1 MTLWVVR
8 LLDKET
14 SGMTSIKSRKICPT
28 DIDLRLMVQKSGDH
42 HLECI
47 KPVVNN
53 GISTTNLNWLAG
65 FLNHQQ
71 YFQIQHLKDSNKTSP
86 KIRYAFMC
94 FDEKTKNTFLV
105 KGPYVAVG
113 ICFFLQLWGYFALHL
128 EEMKFGTLG
137 VANLGEQRIDMKIL
151 QILYFLKNVV
161 KKGKVQKV
169 RKFDPKNK

>member
-1 MTLWVVR
+1 
-8 LLDKET
+8 
-14 SGMTSIKSRKICPT
+14 
-28 DIDLRLMVQKSGDH
+28 MV
-42 HLECI
+42 L

-86 KIRYAFMC
+86 KIRYSEC
-94 FDEKTKNTFLV
+94 VLRKKQKTFLV

-128 EEMKFGTLG
+128 EEMKLGTLG
-137 VANLGEQRIDMKIL
+137 VANLGEQRIDMIIL
-151 QILYFLKNVV
+151 HIYIYI
-161 KKGKVQKV
+161 
-169 RKFDPKNK
+169 